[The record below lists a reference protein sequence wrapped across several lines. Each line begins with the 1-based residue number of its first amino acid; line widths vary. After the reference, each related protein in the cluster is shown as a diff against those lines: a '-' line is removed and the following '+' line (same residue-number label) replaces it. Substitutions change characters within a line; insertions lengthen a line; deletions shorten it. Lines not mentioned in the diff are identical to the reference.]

1 MQFLANLNDNSWQP
15 YKAKFA
21 HQNLFISVMRGKI
34 EPICLDSFTPGK
46 IILENC
52 EFWTSLMYLNSDL
65 VLS

>member
-46 IILENC
+46 L
-52 EFWTSLMYLNSDL
+52 FWKIVNFGLP
-65 VLS
+65 